1 MLTLSA
7 PGVNSEGHCY
17 SVLTFILF
25 QIRCAATGGF
35 PAPQL
40 SWSEPA
46 EAEVDFTA
54 EPEIVTMRNDHT
66 TDVYHTVKYRASL
79 RDNNTV
85 ITCIATQL
93 DLNGKDV
100 IYESSAAILIKVDK
114 IVLPPVDNALTQKI
128 GIISGV
134 LISIIF
140 IILLIV
146 VIAFLVCKRRRKR
159 SRPPSSQATDDT
171 R

>member
-1 MLTLSA
+1 VQSA
-7 PGVNSEGHCY
+7 
-17 SVLTFILF
+17 F

-79 RDNNTV
+79 RDNNT
-85 ITCIATQL
+85 IISCIATQL
-93 DLNGKDV
+93 VALLVFFCLFFWVSDP
-100 IYESSAAILIKVDK
+100 SSL
-114 IVLPPVDNALTQKI
+114 ALH
-128 GIISGV
+128 
-134 LISIIF
+134 F
-140 IILLIV
+140 FPIIL
-146 VIAFLVCKRRRKR
+146 FLG
-159 SRPPSSQATDDT
+159 PPPC
-171 R
+171 

>member
-1 MLTLSA
+1 
-7 PGVNSEGHCY
+7 VCY
-17 SVLTFILF
+17 RCWQRFLKILNLKKVKYF

-46 EAEVDFTA
+46 DADVDFTA

-85 ITCIATQL
+85 ITW
-93 DLNGKDV
+93 
-100 IYESSAAILIKVDK
+100 
-114 IVLPPVDNALTQKI
+114 
-128 GIISGV
+128 
-134 LISIIF
+134 
-140 IILLIV
+140 
-146 VIAFLVCKRRRKR
+146 
-159 SRPPSSQATDDT
+159 
-171 R
+171 